1 MSNNWVIGVGVCF
14 AVGLFSAV
22 LPALLAPSPEFFN
35 NIDSLVTTTT
45 TETTTTT
52 TETTTSTTQQ
62 VLEVIE
68 TTTEGGEIIE
78 EDTQIPEDETEDS

>member
-45 TETTTTT
+45 TTTTT
-52 TETTTSTTQQ
+52 TETTTTTSTQQ

-78 EDTQIPEDETEDS
+78 EDTQISEDETEDS

>member
-14 AVGLFSAV
+14 AVGMFSAV

-45 TETTTTT
+45 TTTTT
-52 TETTTSTTQQ
+52 TETTTTTTTQQ

-78 EDTQIPEDETEDS
+78 EDTQISEDETEDS